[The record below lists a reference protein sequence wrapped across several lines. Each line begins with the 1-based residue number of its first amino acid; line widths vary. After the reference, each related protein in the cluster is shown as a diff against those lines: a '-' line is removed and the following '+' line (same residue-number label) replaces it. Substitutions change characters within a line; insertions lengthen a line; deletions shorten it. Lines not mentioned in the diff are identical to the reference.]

1 MARNRV
7 ILLAAFFLF
16 TVVFLIY
23 YPPTCAIVDES
34 AYLSA
39 TYAFQHGTVFY
50 DHAGINQEH
59 MSLEIGG
66 HQVSRYPPGNS
77 LLLLPFT
84 LIHWR
89 FVFIRG
95 WILAGIAYCLMI
107 LCLRHYRL
115 PVSYAV
121 LLLFHPTFILY
132 SRTIMSDLP
141 ALVFIL
147 AGLYAG
153 LHKKA
158 FIAGLL
164 FGLSAALRY
173 PNLIIPAAVA
183 AFFLFKKEIRLT
195 LIFIAGVILGVLPLL
210 IYNLQVFGSWL
221 GSVPVYGTSFDWHYL
236 PHSLSRFALSLML
249 LYPGLLIIFFLWRS
263 PDRWYWWSP
272 VLLTMLFYSFQDYR
286 EDAGHW
292 GINLVMNLRYLLPVI
307 PVLLLSAAGAMHR
320 YPQLIRLRLPAF
332 ALLSL
337 SLFYISHRHQDF
349 LREKKYYQDHFYAA
363 LENTELVLANKDIG
377 EMINP
382 FRRHIPWRYYE
393 YRRRPK
399 PIDQYRHRGS
409 LMLACLTS
417 EEEIRKIFQQILD
430 DFPDR
435 IRIVEENQPKYFSL
449 WRVDQPGYQPNNP
462 NTLIESK

>member
-1 MARNRV
+1 MDRTRI

-16 TVVFLIY
+16 TVVFLVY

-39 TYAFQHGTVFY
+39 AYAFQQGTVFY
-50 DHAGINQEH
+50 DRAGINQEH
-59 MSLEIGG
+59 MSTEIND

-84 LIHWR
+84 LIDWR

-95 WILAGIAYCLMI
+95 WLMAGIAFILMI
-107 LCLRHYRL
+107 LCLRHYHL
-115 PVSYAV
+115 PEIYAIS
-121 LLLFHPTFILY
+121 LLFHPTLLLY

-164 FGLSAALRY
+164 FGLSVALRY
-173 PNLIIPAAVA
+173 PNLIIPVTMA
-183 AFFLFKKEIRLT
+183 AFFLFKKEIRMAVVFT
-195 LIFIAGVILGVLPLL
+195 AGVVLGLLPLL
-210 IYNLQVFGSWL
+210 IYNLQVFGVWW
-221 GSVPVYGTSFDWHYL
+221 GSALVYGTSFSGHYL
-236 PHSLSRFALSLML
+236 PHSLSRFVFSLLL
-249 LYPGLLIIFFLWRS
+249 LYPGLLIVFFFWRS

-272 VLLTMLFYSFQDYR
+272 ALLTLLFYSFQGYH
-286 EDAGHW
+286 EDAGNW

-307 PVLLLSAAGAMHR
+307 PVFLLSAAGALNR
-320 YPQLIRLRLPAF
+320 RPQFDRIVSSALVLLVLPLFLISR
-332 ALLSL
+332 
-337 SLFYISHRHQDF
+337 RHQDF
-349 LREKKYYQDHFYAA
+349 LREKKCYQDRFYAA
-363 LENTELVLANKDIG
+363 AEKVELVLANKDIG

-393 YRRRPK
+393 RRRRAV
-399 PIDQYRHRGS
+399 PIDQDCHRCS
-409 LMLACLTS
+409 MLLACLTS
-417 EEEIRKIFQQILD
+417 EEDIRKIFQQTLGY
-430 DFPDR
+430 FPSR
-435 IRIVEENQPKYFSL
+435 IKIIEENQPRYFSL
-449 WRVDQPGYQPNNP
+449 WRVERSENQTGAQNV
-462 NTLIESK
+462 LIESE